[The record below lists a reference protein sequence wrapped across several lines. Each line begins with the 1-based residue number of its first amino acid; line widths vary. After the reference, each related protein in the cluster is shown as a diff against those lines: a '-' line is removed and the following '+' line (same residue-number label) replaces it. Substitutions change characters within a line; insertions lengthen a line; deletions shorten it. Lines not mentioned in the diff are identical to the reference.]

1 MFKRYLLVCLLAIA
15 AIAGHAQSP
24 AQPSTQTTCPWLTE
38 GSAARVLG
46 PGISVDV
53 HVSDAG
59 VGSCMFSRTQESAAL
74 LKIEVSRAVLSACGA
89 GGTKLK
95 GIGNEA
101 TRCRLSEP
109 AAQDAEMISGRV
121 RDLYFSIT
129 LNVHGKRN
137 PANSS
142 NSQEDTLELTAEQV
156 AGNLF

>member
-1 MFKRYLLVCLLAIA
+1 MFKCYFLACLLATT
-15 AIAGHAQSP
+15 AIAGHAQST
-24 AQPSTQTTCPWLTE
+24 AQPSTQTACPWLTE
-38 GSAARVLG
+38 GSAARALG
-46 PGISVDV
+46 AGVTVSV

-59 VGSCMFSRTQESAAL
+59 EGSCMFSRTQEPVGS
-74 LKIEVSRAVLSACGA
+74 LKIEVSKTVLSACGA

-121 RDLYFSIT
+121 RDLYFTIT
-129 LNVHGKRN
+129 LNVHGKRSS
-137 PANSS
+137 ANSS
-142 NSQEDTLELTAEQV
+142 NVQEDTLELTAEQV